1 MATIAKKQ
9 PATKKSAA
17 KKSAAKK
24 PAAKKSAARKV
35 AAKKA
40 TVTATVD
47 TATAT
52 LDEMNDRVTDALD
65 KSAKFARDAAHTYI
79 GVGLVI
85 QDRLARRDFT
95 TTVGY
100 TEFLEQAKT
109 MGHDRVVE
117 IRDRVEPYAKR
128 ITDRIEP
135 ITDRIESTLPQPV
148 KDAVDASRDRVRVL
162 LAV

>member
-1 MATIAKKQ
+1 MATTAKKK
-9 PATKKSAA
+9 TAA
-17 KKSAAKK
+17 KKTTARKTTAKKTAAKK
-24 PAAKKSAARKV
+24 TAARKST
-35 AAKKA
+35 AKKA
-40 TVTATVD
+40 VTNEPVD
-47 TATAT
+47 AASAT
-52 LDEMNDRVTDALD
+52 LDEVTDRVNDALD
-65 KSAKFARDAAHTYI
+65 KSVGFARDAAHTYI

-85 QDRLARRDFT
+85 QDRVARRDFT

-100 TEFLEQAKT
+100 GEFFEQAKT

-148 KDAVDASRDRVRVL
+148 KDAVDASRDRVRDL